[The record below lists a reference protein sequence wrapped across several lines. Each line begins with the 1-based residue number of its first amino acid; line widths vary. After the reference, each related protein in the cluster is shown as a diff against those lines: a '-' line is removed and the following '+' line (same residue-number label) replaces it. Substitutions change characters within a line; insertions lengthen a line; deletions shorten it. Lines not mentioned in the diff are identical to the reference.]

1 MANKEGSE
9 KKNGYFCYVG
19 SVAASLS
26 SCFEGAGGAQ
36 QREGIFLRLR
46 SQERPGLM
54 GSIGEE
60 NRKRGKRGRGKSRPK
75 GTEGVT
81 SEEVWI
87 HPLVTRGCG

>member
-54 GSIGEE
+54 GSLGKKTEKEAKEGEGNPGQKE
-60 NRKRGKRGRGKSRPK
+60 QKALLLKKYGS
-75 GTEGVT
+75 TH
-81 SEEVWI
+81 S
-87 HPLVTRGCG
+87 